1 MKAADPRG
9 LAVPG
14 SARIWMFGP
23 AWGARGG
30 MASVAQSYAD
40 AGLFD
45 QCGVRYL
52 STYEDGRPLTQ
63 LRVFGGV
70 LLKLLWALLRRRVDL
85 VHLHSAS
92 RGSFWRKS
100 LLAALC
106 RLFGVPYLFH
116 LHSGEFLRDYRERWP
131 AWQRRWARR
140 TLAGASRVLVLS
152 PSWRTAFAPQ
162 FPGARFE
169 VVLNPVDVPAR
180 LPEKSG
186 LRHELLFLG
195 RITDKKGAFDLLRA
209 LPAVLARW
217 PALHVT
223 MAGPGEIERAREL
236 AAQLGLPDGVVDFPG
251 WIEGP
256 RKLQA
261 MAGAGTFVLPSHFE
275 GVPIGVLEAM
285 AQGMA
290 VVATRVGGIPDVIDS
305 GRNGRLVTAGD
316 VTALSAA
323 LMEVLEHAAETE
335 DQVACAFATVH
346 AHHLPAIVHGLSTVY
361 EEVIQAIGSAAR
373 ADR

>member
-1 MKAADPRG
+1 MNAADPP
-9 LAVPG
+9 APVVPG
-14 SARIWMFGP
+14 HARIWMCGP

-40 AGLFD
+40 AGLFAR
-45 QCGVRYL
+45 CGVRYL
-52 STYEDGRPLTQ
+52 STYEGAGALTQ
-63 LRVFGGV
+63 LRVFGA
-70 LLKLLWALLRRRVDL
+70 ALLRLLGALLLRRLDL

-116 LHSGEFLRDYRERWP
+116 LHSGEFLRDYLARWP
-131 AWQRRWARR
+131 GWQRRWAGR

-152 PSWRTAFAPQ
+152 PSWQAAFAPH
-162 FPGARFE
+162 FPAARFE
-169 VVLNPVDVPAR
+169 VVLNPVEVPAQ
-180 LPEKSG
+180 LPDKSG
-186 LRHELLFLG
+186 RRHELLFLG

-223 MAGPGEIERAREL
+223 MAGPGEIERARQL
-236 AAQLGLPDGVVDFPG
+236 ASQLGLPDGVVDFPG

-290 VVATRVGGIPDVIDS
+290 VVATKVGGIPDVIDS
-305 GRNGRLVTAGD
+305 GRSGRLVVAGD
-316 VTALSAA
+316 VPALSEALLQVHAEPAA
-323 LMEVLEHAAETE
+323 TE
-335 DQVACAFATVH
+335 SQVNCAFAAVQMHSLPTVV
-346 AHHLPAIVHGLSTVY
+346 ACLASVY
-361 EEVIQAIGSAAR
+361 AGSIAELR
-373 ADR
+373 